1 MLHNQKIAVVIPCYK
16 VIAHIQGVIAR
27 IGPEVDAIYVV
38 DDACPESSGKWVQS
52 NIHDPRV
59 KVIFHPENQGVGGA
73 VLTGY
78 TAALQDDCDCIVKL
92 DGDGQMDAT
101 LLPQFVTPILLG
113 QADYTK
119 GNRFFNLEDVQSMP
133 LVRLLGNAGLS
144 FMCKASSGY
153 WSVFDPTNGYTAIS
167 RHAASLLP
175 MTKIS
180 KRYFF
185 ETDML
190 FRLGTF
196 GAVVQDIPMR
206 AVYGDE
212 VSNLSIKKVFLDFM
226 WGHLRNGSKRIFY
239 NYFLR
244 GFSAASIEL
253 ILSILFLGCGG
264 GYGLYKWIHSS
275 LSGITATSGE
285 VMLAGLPII
294 IGVQLFI
301 SFLGFDMHNQP
312 KIPLKGKP

>member
-1 MLHNQKIAVVIPCYK
+1 MIHDQKIAVVIPCYK
-16 VIAHIQGVIAR
+16 VTAHIQDVITR
-27 IGPEVDAIYVV
+27 IGDQVDGIYVV
-38 DDACPESSGKWVQS
+38 DDACPENSGQWVQTH
-52 NIHDPRV
+52 IQDARV
-59 KVIFHPENQGVGGA
+59 TVLFHTANQGVGGA
-73 VLTGY
+73 VMTGY
-78 TAALQDDCDCIVKL
+78 AAALHDGYDCIVKI
-92 DGDGQMDAT
+92 DGDGQMDPG
-101 LLPQFVTPILLG
+101 LLPQFALPIVLG

-119 GNRFFNLEDVQSMP
+119 GNRFFNLEDVESMP

-153 WSVFDPTNGYTAIS
+153 WSIFDPTNGYTAIS
-167 RHAASLLP
+167 RHAVTLLP
-175 MTKIS
+175 MHKIS

-185 ETDML
+185 ESDML

-212 VSNLSIKKVFLDFM
+212 TSNLSIKKVFLDFL
-226 WGHLRNGSKRIFY
+226 WGHTRNGAKRIFY

-253 ILSILFLGCGG
+253 VLSALFLAFGAS
-264 GYGLYKWIHSS
+264 YGIYKWMHSS

-301 SFLGFDMHNQP
+301 SFIGFDMQSQP
-312 KIPLKGKP
+312 KIPLKGRP